1 MIPENRK
8 ISSTEENKAD
18 FLDSLNEALDVAEH
32 ISDDVPD
39 TATQEAQETRR
50 ADGSSSARHVEVDD
64 KCSVSGDFSI
74 SKRQ

>member
-1 MIPENRK
+1 MEQVTVVTSLFFDEGRGHANR
-8 ISSTEENKAD
+8 
-18 FLDSLNEALDVAEH
+18 
-32 ISDDVPD
+32 
-39 TATQEAQETRR
+39 QETRR